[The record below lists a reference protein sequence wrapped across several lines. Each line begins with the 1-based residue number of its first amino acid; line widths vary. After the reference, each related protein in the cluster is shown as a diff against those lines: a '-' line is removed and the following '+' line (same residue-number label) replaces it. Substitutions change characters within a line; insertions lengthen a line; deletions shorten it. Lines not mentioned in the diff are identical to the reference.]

1 MAGMRITATGVAL
14 TAAAVAAG
22 LLALYVIRKGGLG
35 NAAGAAGAAIGGAA
49 VRAVGGAATGAID
62 AASAAAGIPGPS
74 ETSTDPRVVRWI
86 IDNYGYLVASKW
98 AGVPALLSALS
109 MAAGTGTAPAPG
121 TAAYSAMPLARVIDV
136 RAS

>member
-1 MAGMRITATGVAL
+1 M
-14 TAAAVAAG
+14 AAG
-22 LLALYVIRKGGLG
+22 LLTLYVIRKGGLA

-49 VRAVGGAATGAID
+49 VRAAGGVATGVVD

-74 ETSTDPRVVRWI
+74 ETTTDPRVVRWI

-109 MAAGTGTAPAPG
+109 MSAGTGTAPAPG
-121 TAAYSAMPLARVIDV
+121 AAAYSAMPKARVIDM
-136 RAS
+136 R